1 MSAGAIRTTPDWPGD
16 PAALTAE
23 AVDFVAI
30 GHVLANTCCWGGR
43 SLAFYSLAQ
52 RSLMVCKG
60 VEELGGLGE
69 KDRQRLS
76 LHALLGDAWRAW
88 VREPLADG
96 TSGKPSEKQA
106 RQREAVQR
114 TVLEAAGVAPECP
127 EPWAR
132 ALELTRLMAEAA
144 ERRDLAGAGIGAG
157 AADGGLLFP
166 PLKARIRPMRPDRAA
181 AQWLERFETLRTAVL
196 RTAVLPKAEPRMQ
209 APGGGT

>member
-1 MSAGAIRTTPDWPGD
+1 MSVGGNPNRPNWPGD

-52 RSLMVCKG
+52 HALTVCKG

-69 KDRQRLS
+69 GDRQRLS
-76 LHALLGDAWRAW
+76 LHALLGDAWRVWLAGAM
-88 VREPLADG
+88 ADG
-96 TSGKPSEKQA
+96 TSGKPSEKLA
-106 RQREAVQR
+106 RQRETVQQ
-114 TVLEAAGVAPECP
+114 TVLQAAGLDPVLPG
-127 EPWAR
+127 PWAR
-132 ALELTRLMAEAA
+132 ALELTRLMVEAA
-144 ERRDLAGAGIGAG
+144 ERRDLAGAGIPAG
-157 AADGGLLFP
+157 AEDGGLLFP

-181 AQWLERFETLRTAVL
+181 AKWLECFEALRTTVL
-196 RTAVLPKAEPRMQ
+196 RTADERTQ